1 MKPTLSSSLNR
12 TVLVCIPSL
21 FADTEAR
28 PCRIV
33 AAEAFGLWL
42 FSDELSQRLLA
53 DGKHD
58 KDAAA
63 QAIFVPFA
71 QIAAIVPLVQKS
83 VATGGLKAAA
93 SVQATPATTKP
104 RRTKSR

>member
-1 MKPTLSSSLNR
+1 VKPALSSSLNK

-21 FADTEAR
+21 FADIEAR

-42 FSDELSQRLLA
+42 ISRELSERLLA

-58 KDAAA
+58 KDAAV

-71 QIAAIVPLVQKS
+71 QIAAIVPLVQAP
-83 VATGGLKAAA
+83 VATAGLKAAA
-93 SVQATPATTKP
+93 SVQTTPATP
-104 RRTKSR
+104 KSH